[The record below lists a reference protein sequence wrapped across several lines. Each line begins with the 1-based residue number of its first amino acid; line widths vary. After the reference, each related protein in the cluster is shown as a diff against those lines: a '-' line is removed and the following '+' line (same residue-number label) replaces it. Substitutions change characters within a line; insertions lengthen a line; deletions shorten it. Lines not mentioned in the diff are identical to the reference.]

1 MKEFV
6 TADDIRALAEQGE
19 RELMVREHTTLTDAA
34 LDAARMHGVR
44 LVEGGATSQPQP
56 AGDVVAALPVTAGG
70 LPAPALAGLVRE
82 QPAAGRRV
90 QGG

>member
-1 MKEFV
+1 VKEFV

-44 LVEGGATSQPQP
+44 LVEGGATSQS
-56 AGDVVAALPVTAGG
+56 
-70 LPAPALAGLVRE
+70 
-82 QPAAGRRV
+82 QPAASVGNNEIVLFRGD
-90 QGG
+90 GGTKPVMKRKDFGYTYR